1 MSKAVAYR
9 QAMQTIQGLYTNR
22 TEVMD
27 ALLSEE
33 PMNAQRMAL
42 QVISQ
47 CMAEAGRL
55 RQENSKKEDGE
66 EKERERAEIGETY
79 RIAR

>member
-27 ALLSEE
+27 ALTEE

-66 EKERERAEIGETY
+66 EKERERREIGETY

>member
-1 MSKAVAYR
+1 MSKAAAYR
-9 QAMQTIQGLYTNR
+9 QAMQTIQGLFTNR

-27 ALLSEE
+27 ALSEE

-55 RQENSKKEDGE
+55 QQENSKKEDGE
-66 EKERERAEIGETY
+66 EKERERREIGETY